1 MRKPTASPSTTPA
14 DLAGTEPL
22 FTWLS
27 EHFEAL
33 RSEGQVVVDD
43 YWRRM
48 RAGRSGRTGSRR
60 VSLGVRLRSREN
72 GAFSLEWYE
81 MGVLG
86 QTRKPIAKR
95 HIAKGRSHRYS
106 LRSLL
111 RGQPEWLAGLV
122 EETEDVL
129 ADLRKRQM
137 LLMKIRDAVVA
148 YASGISGQTLSGT
161 GLLSGYRHAHRDSG
175 EAGTEGWR

>member
-1 MRKPTASPSTTPA
+1 MRKPTPSPSTTLA
-14 DLAGTEPL
+14 DSAGTEPL
-22 FTWLS
+22 FDWLS
-27 EHFEAL
+27 DCFEAL

-43 YWRRM
+43 YWRRL
-48 RAGRSGRTGSRR
+48 RAGRRGRSGTPRA
-60 VSLGVRLRSREN
+60 SLGLRLRSRDN

-81 MGVLG
+81 MGVMG
-86 QTRKPIAKR
+86 RTRKPIARR

-129 ADLRKRQM
+129 ADIRKRQ
-137 LLMKIRDAVVA
+137 AVLIKLRGAAVA
-148 YASGISGQTLSGT
+148 YRAEASGKALT
-161 GLLSGYRHAHRDSG
+161 GRDLLSGDRRTRR
-175 EAGTEGWR
+175 EAGGTDAEGER

>member
-14 DLAGTEPL
+14 DPAGTEPL
-22 FTWLS
+22 FAWLS
-27 EHFEAL
+27 ERFEAL

-95 HIAKGRSHRYS
+95 YIAKGRSHRYS

-148 YASGISGQTLSGT
+148 YVGEEQGKALSGT
-161 GLLSGYRHAHRDSG
+161 ELLGAYRQGLRDSG
-175 EAGTEGWR
+175 GATTKA